1 MVRFIF
7 DPASRAGPGI
17 VVPWLRGQ
25 RNGGH
30 ASRVAMV
37 IMLPVGKWVWLGI
50 VSNSWIVSLRAKIA
64 RRSCDLSYQ
73 PHLHVP
79 YVCVCAFGRT
89 SAIFDQRIQR
99 ITIDEFTFKNYKF
112 SFSTI
117 IKKLLIDNE

>member
-79 YVCVCAFGRT
+79 YVCVHSVERVQSLIKG
-89 SAIFDQRIQR
+89 
-99 ITIDEFTFKNYKF
+99 YKG
-112 SFSTI
+112 
-117 IKKLLIDNE
+117 